1 MNFLAHLHLASLA
14 NSSLLGNLL
23 ADFVRGNP
31 DGLYSDII
39 VSGIRM
45 HRRVDVM
52 TDSLPEVKIARSYFR
67 QDFRRV
73 APITLDVMWDHFLS
87 RHWDTLV
94 PEISL
99 EDFIDQCQRDIE
111 PQLPEMP
118 ERFQNL
124 NAWLWQER
132 WMQRYAALPFIGNV
146 LTGMASRRPKLS
158 ALEGSF
164 HDLELNY
171 DALEQ
176 LFWQFYPQ
184 MMQQAENGQL

>member
-14 NSSLLGNLL
+14 DSSLLGNLL

-31 DGLYSDII
+31 DGQYSPDI

-67 QDFRRV
+67 DDFRRV
-73 APITLDVMWDHFLS
+73 SPITLDVVWDHFLS
-87 RHWDTLV
+87 RHWNSLH
-94 PEISL
+94 PQQPL
-99 EDFIDQCQRDIE
+99 EDFIAACQQEIE
-111 PQLPEMP
+111 PQLPGMP

-124 NAWLWQER
+124 NFYIWPQRWLE
-132 WMQRYAALPFIGNV
+132 RYAVLPFIGEV
-146 LTGMASRRPKLS
+146 LQGMASRRPKLS
-158 ALEGSF
+158 ALSGSF
-164 HDLELNY
+164 HDIELNY

-176 LFWQFYPQ
+176 LFWQFYPV
-184 MMQQAENGQL
+184 MMQQAKDREL